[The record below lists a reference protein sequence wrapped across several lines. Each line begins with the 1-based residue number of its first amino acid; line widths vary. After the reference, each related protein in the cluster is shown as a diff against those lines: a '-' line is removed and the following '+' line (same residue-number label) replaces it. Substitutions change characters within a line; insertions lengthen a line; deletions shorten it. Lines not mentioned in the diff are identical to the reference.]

1 MRRAGLH
8 WNIFALA
15 SERSAAADRRRGWGT
30 AVRLLETLADRN
42 DEVPREKFRRAC
54 SAARAGWGVW
64 LRVLEAAEEADAIMI
79 RDGTIHII
87 GDVGALIESDDGVD
101 EGMNED
107 DDL

>member
-1 MRRAGLH
+1 M
-8 WNIFALA
+8 
-15 SERSAAADRRRGWGT
+15 
-30 AVRLLETLADRN
+30 RLLETLADRN

-87 GDVGALIESDDGVD
+87 GDVGALIDTEDEVD
-101 EGMNED
+101 EEMNGYGE
-107 DDL
+107 L